1 MFDSFRKYNKVIMV
15 LLFLLIIPSFVLFG
29 VDRYQ
34 GGGQG
39 EKVARVDGSD
49 ITRPEWDAQHRNEVD
64 RIRQQAPDIEPGV
77 LDSDAARYAT
87 LERMVRDRVLAAAAS
102 KANMTVSE
110 ERLARLFAED
120 TGLSS
125 FRTADGKFDRERF
138 MRATGRTPEQ
148 YEASVRADLATQ
160 QVLLGISGTA
170 FATPAQAAAT
180 LNAFYD
186 RREVQV
192 ARFSPGEFAAKVN
205 VSDADLDA
213 YYKQH
218 VAQFQMPEQAS
229 IEYLVLDLEAAKKNI
244 TINEADLRSYYDQN
258 AARFGTKEER
268 RASHILITAPA
279 SAPAA
284 EREKA
289 RAKVQQ
295 LLADVRKAPGTFA
308 DLARKNSQDPGSAE
322 KGGDLDFVTR
332 GAMVKPFEDAMF
344 ALKKGE
350 ISDVVETEFGYHI
363 IQLND
368 IKPAVTQPF
377 EQARA
382 AIENE
387 VRGQQATQEFAKAAE
402 SFTDI
407 VYQQPDSLKPAAD
420 KLKLTIQTA
429 SNVGRTPAQG
439 ATGALANRKLP
450 ERAVR
455 RGFARTQAQHRGDR
469 DRAQP
474 AGIGTRDAIHARAR
488 TASRRGQGPG
498 SRPAHHRARGRACQD
513 RGRGQA
519 CGLASQAGRRELRCA
534 DDCFAT
540 RGAVAAGACHRER
553 SARRSGQAA
562 LSGRRRSRRTGL
574 CRRARQQDGAANG
587 AGSRSS
593 AAGNA
598 AGRAGGGRSRECGV
612 LRHAEEQVQG
622 GDPGAEACRSDR
634 CRRTLVFCRYNCRL
648 CGGCSS
654 AGRVPDCDSGRRG
667 FESHQPPQTSL
678 R

>member
-1 MFDSFRKYNKVIMV
+1 MFDSFRKYNKVIMG

-39 EKVARVDGSD
+39 EKVARVDGTD
-49 ITRPEWDAQHRNEVD
+49 ITRPEWDAQHRNEID
-64 RIRQQAPDIEPGV
+64 RIRQQAPNIEPGL

-102 KANMTVSE
+102 KSNMTVSE

-120 TGLSS
+120 PGLAS

-192 ARFSPGEFAAKVN
+192 ARFNPGDFAPKVN
-205 VSDADLDA
+205 VSDADLEA

-218 VAQFQMPEQAS
+218 VAQFQVPEQAS

-244 TINEADLRSYYDQN
+244 AINEADLRSYYDQN

-268 RASHILITAPA
+268 RASHILISAPA

-289 RAKVQQ
+289 RAKAQQ
-295 LLADVRKAPGTFA
+295 LLAEVKKAPGTFA
-308 DLARKNSQDPGSAE
+308 DVARKNSQDPGSAE

-368 IKPAVTQPF
+368 IKPAVIQPF

-387 VRGQQATQEFAKAAE
+387 VRSQQATQEFAKAAE

-429 SNVGRTPAQG
+429 SKVGRMPAPG
-439 ATGALANRKLP
+439 AAGALASRNFLNALFAADSLERKHNTEAIEIGPNQLASGRVTQYSPARSLPFEEVKDKVRTQLVTERAAALAKTEGEAKLAAWQAKPADASFGAAVTVSRLETQSQPVPVIEGALRADPAKLP
-450 ERAVR
+450 SLVGVDLGAQGYAVVR
-455 RGFARTQAQHRGDR
+455 VNKTVPRTPPAPEAAHQETQQVAQ
-469 DRAQP
+469 
-474 AGIGTRDAIHARAR
+474 
-488 TASRRGQGPG
+488 
-498 SRPAHHRARGRACQD
+498 
-513 RGRGQA
+513 
-519 CGLASQAGRRELRCA
+519 
-534 DDCFAT
+534 
-540 RGAVAAGACHRER
+540 AVAAAE
-553 SARRSGQAA
+553 
-562 LSGRRRSRRTGL
+562 
-574 CRRARQQDGAANG
+574 
-587 AGSRSS
+587 
-593 AAGNA
+593 NA
-598 AGRAGGGRSRECGV
+598 AYYDMLKSRFKAEILVPKPPDPIVAGGR
-612 LRHAEEQVQG
+612 
-622 GDPGAEACRSDR
+622 
-634 CRRTLVFCRYNCRL
+634 
-648 CGGCSS
+648 
-654 AGRVPDCDSGRRG
+654 
-667 FESHQPPQTSL
+667 
-678 R
+678 